1 MNILDVRCEV
11 RALDRKLWRDLGRLK
26 GQVITIALV
35 VAAGIAAY
43 VATLST
49 YQSMAA
55 TQRAY
60 YERSRFA
67 DVFVHLERA
76 PDRVLAELELL
87 PGVAEAEAR
96 LLEYVLLDL
105 PEMAEPVQGLIVS
118 IPGGEGP
125 RLNRLHLLRGRG
137 VEPGRADEVV
147 VNEGFARA
155 HGLEPGDTVSA
166 VFEGRRVELR
176 VVGVV
181 MSPEFTYPVAPGA
194 FSDDERRFGIFWMD
208 RERMAPAFE
217 MEGAFNDVVFRLSPG
232 TRAEA
237 VVDAVDRV
245 LEPYGGLGA
254 YGRDRQLAHSI
265 VESELDG
272 LRAIA
277 TVTPLIFMLV
287 AAFLVNVVLS
297 RLVGIQREQI
307 AMLKAVGY
315 SNLTVGGHYLK
326 LVLVVVGLGAGVGV
340 ALGTWLGRAY
350 TGIYQEV
357 FHFPLFLYRVE
368 VGTVA
373 GAVGVNAAAAAL
385 GALLSAYQ
393 AVRLPPAEAM
403 QPQAPPRYHPTLL
416 ERMGVHRLLSQS
428 GRMVLRDLE
437 RRPLRLLLSV
447 LGIAF
452 AVAIPT
458 VSRLFEDSIRY
469 VLDVQYELI
478 QREDLMVV
486 FREPVPDRA
495 RRELEVLPGVRLS
508 EPVRLLPVRLEAG
521 PHSRDVTLSGLPA
534 GGEHR
539 RVLDTRLRPVPL
551 KEGGGLVLSSAL
563 AWRLGVKAGDM
574 VRVHVREGERRV
586 FELPVDRLVEE
597 WIGLS
602 AYIELDTLAR
612 RLGEERAI
620 SAATL
625 TVDPTRIDAL
635 YARLKEIPGVLGIV
649 RTDLARRNF
658 EERQARI
665 FLVFSLVLSVFAAII
680 AVGVVYNNARVT
692 LAVRARDLATLRVLG
707 FTRRE
712 ISWVLLGE
720 LSVSLLLALL
730 PGLVL
735 GRLLAQV
742 LLLST
747 TNNEQIRLPAILTPA
762 SSASAVLVVLGAGLL
777 SALLVRRRL
786 DHLDLISVLKTR
798 E

>member
-1 MNILDVRCEV
+1 M
-11 RALDRKLWRDLGRLK
+11 RAIDRKLWRDLRRLK
-26 GQVITIALV
+26 GQVVTIALV

-76 PDRVLAELELL
+76 PDRVLAELQVL

-96 LLEYVLLDL
+96 LLEYVLLDM
-105 PEMAEPVQGLIVS
+105 PDMAEPVQGLIVS
-118 IPGGEGP
+118 MPAGEGP
-125 RLNRLHLLRGRG
+125 RLNRLHLVRGRG
-137 VEPGRADEVV
+137 VEPGRADEVLV
-147 VNEGFARA
+147 SDGFARA
-155 HGLEPGDTVSA
+155 HALEPGDTVAA

-176 VVGVV
+176 VVGVA
-181 MSPEFTYPVAPGA
+181 MSPEFTYPVAAGA
-194 FSDDERRFGIFWMD
+194 FSDDEARFGIFWMD
-208 RERMAPAFE
+208 REQMAPAFQ

-232 TRAEA
+232 TRAET

-254 YGRDRQLAHSI
+254 YGRDKQMAHRI

-272 LRAIA
+272 LRSIA
-277 TVTPLIFMLV
+277 TWAPLLFMLV

-315 SNLTVGGHYLK
+315 SNLTVGWHYLK
-326 LVLVVVGLGAGVGV
+326 LVLGVVGLGAGVGV
-340 ALGTWLGRAY
+340 ALGAWLGRAY
-350 TGIYQEV
+350 TGVYQEV

-368 VGTVA
+368 LRTVA
-373 GAVGVNAAAAAL
+373 RAVGVNAAAAAL
-385 GALLSAYQ
+385 GALFSVYL

-403 QPQAPPRYHPTLL
+403 RPEAPPGYHLSPL
-416 ERMGVHRLLSQS
+416 ERMGVLRLFSQS
-428 GRMVLRDLE
+428 GRMVLRDLA

-447 LGIAF
+447 VGIAL
-452 AVAIPT
+452 AVAIPS
-458 VSRLFEDSIRY
+458 VIRLFEDSIRY

-508 EPVRLLPVRLEAG
+508 EPLRLVPVRLEAG
-521 PHSRDVTLSGLPA
+521 PLSREVTLTGLPPD
-534 GGEHR
+534 GEHR

-551 KEGGGLVLSSAL
+551 KEGGGLILSSAL
-563 AWRLGVKAGDM
+563 ARRLGVREGDV
-574 VRVHVREGERRV
+574 VRVHVREGARRV
-586 FELPVDRLVEE
+586 FEVPVDRLVEE
-597 WIGLS
+597 WLGLS
-602 AYIELDTLAR
+602 AYMELDTLAR

-625 TVDPTRIDAL
+625 TVDPTRLDAL
-635 YARLKEIPGVLGIV
+635 HARLKEMPGVLGIV
-649 RTDLARRNF
+649 EADLMRRNF
-658 EERQARI
+658 EERNVRI
-665 FLVFSLVLSVFAAII
+665 FLVFTVVLSVFSAII
-680 AVGVVYNNARVT
+680 AVGIVYNNARVT

-720 LSVSLLLALL
+720 LAVSLVLALPL
-730 PGLVL
+730 GLAL
-735 GRLLAQV
+735 GRLLSR
-742 LLLST
+742 LLLSET
-747 TNNEQIRLPAILTPA
+747 TDNEMFRMPLILTPA
-762 SSASAVLVVLGAGLL
+762 SSAFSVLVVLCAGLL